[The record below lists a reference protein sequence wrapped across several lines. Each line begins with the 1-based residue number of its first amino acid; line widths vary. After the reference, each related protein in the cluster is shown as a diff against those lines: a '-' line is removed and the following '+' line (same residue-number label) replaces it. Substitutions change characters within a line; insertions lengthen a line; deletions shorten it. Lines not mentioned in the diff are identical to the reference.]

1 VLGGYIGD
9 VSLTLLVADG
19 IGALVLLWLSYDY
32 GQKICKDRVL
42 ALLTQLVVFS
52 IITAIA
58 FMSNNKLPGA
68 ALIVAALYTRRPFI
82 AGILASASLL
92 IVQYTLFA
100 VPLIG
105 VLWWYRDSSIPWT
118 QSIGAYALGAGGSFV
133 FVWAVVGVIWGLTAV
148 WSGFEA
154 SFLAIFDYFLAVR
167 SPPADPDWW
176 LKDLMEVLGILQLQ
190 IVLASA
196 GFVTLLAEKVEFSR
210 ESESH
215 LIELLLLGLAL
226 APSVIVK
233 AYNHYFALLALP
245 LGILVVVFIRSLQS
259 GYSTKN

>member
-1 VLGGYIGD
+1 MVFDFAAIIVAFLGFLFYFIRYITIRSGRIKPWGDVTCCWQPLGNAVANGVPLYLAKVTTDNKPPLWEFIAVLGGYIGD

-118 QSIGAYALGAGGSFV
+118 QSIGAYALGAGGEFCVCLGSC
-133 FVWAVVGVIWGLTAV
+133 
-148 WSGFEA
+148 
-154 SFLAIFDYFLAVR
+154 R
-167 SPPADPDWW
+167 SNLGADCRLEW
-176 LKDLMEVLGILQLQ
+176 V
-190 IVLASA
+190 
-196 GFVTLLAEKVEFSR
+196 
-210 ESESH
+210 
-215 LIELLLLGLAL
+215 
-226 APSVIVK
+226 
-233 AYNHYFALLALP
+233 
-245 LGILVVVFIRSLQS
+245 
-259 GYSTKN
+259 